1 MVTVIARGCR
11 CRILYACVAIAS
23 FCLFTLFASVA
34 KAQHVVVVCPPETDK
49 LLKEAFNRLRGELTM
64 HGFEVEIETAE
75 EAVSPEN
82 LALRVESGHAVASI
96 SFTRNEGATT
106 ADIRIIDRV
115 TGKTS
120 IRTIATPQGT
130 EMASLLALRA
140 VEILRASLGEGGPP
154 AEAPRAANSPQPAQ
168 PAPVPSAP
176 AQNRPKLTP
185 SPPHT
190 ATRYH
195 VTLRADALAVVELSD
210 PSSAYGFGAAL
221 GVSKGPRLEW
231 RLVFAAPWFGAEY
244 ATPGAAAQ
252 VHWFSGS
259 GEVAYSVPLGR
270 RVQLQPLVAF
280 GIARLTTYTSTVLPV
295 TLHSPS
301 PSAWLAIPSL
311 GLGLNVTLSTH
322 WFWNTNARLA
332 TLMPRPVL
340 DVDHERH
347 KLGAPMAMFASGVGV
362 KF

>member
-1 MVTVIARGCR
+1 M
-11 CRILYACVAIAS
+11 AIAS
-23 FCLFTLFASVA
+23 FCLFALLASVA
-34 KAQHVVVVCPPETDK
+34 QAQHVVVVCPPETDK

-64 HGFEVEIETAE
+64 HGFEVEIETAD

-82 LALRVESGHAVASI
+82 LARRIESGHAVASI

-106 ADIRIIDRV
+106 ADIRIIDRAS
-115 TGKTS
+115 GKTS

-140 VEILRASLGEGGPP
+140 VEILRASLDEAAPS
-154 AEAPRAANSPQPAQ
+154 AEAPKANTPPPPTAQ
-168 PAPVPSAP
+168 PSPAPSVP
-176 AQNRPKLTP
+176 AQNRPNPTP
-185 SPPHT
+185 SPRA
-190 ATRYH
+190 ATHYS
-195 VTLRADALAVVELSD
+195 VTLRADALAAVELSD
-210 PSSAYGFGAAL
+210 PSSAHGFGAAL

-244 ATPGAAAQ
+244 ATPRATAQ
-252 VHWFSGS
+252 VHLFSGS
-259 GEVAYSVPLGR
+259 GEVAYSIPVGR
-270 RVQLQPLVAF
+270 RVQLQPLLAF
-280 GIARLTTYTSTVLPV
+280 GIAHLTTYTSTVLPV

-332 TLMPRPVL
+332 ALMPRPVL